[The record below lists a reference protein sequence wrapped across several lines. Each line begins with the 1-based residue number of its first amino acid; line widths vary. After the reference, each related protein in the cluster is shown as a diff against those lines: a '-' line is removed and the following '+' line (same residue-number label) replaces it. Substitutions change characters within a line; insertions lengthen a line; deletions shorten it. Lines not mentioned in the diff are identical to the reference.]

1 MQILKNWIDG
11 VPQDALNGRSFQ
23 SIEPAT
29 GRPHAQV
36 PDSDASDVERAITA
50 AQRAFPSWS
59 DRAAAERSHLLHT
72 VANGIEA
79 RFDEFVEAESRD
91 NGKPISL
98 ARNVDIPRAIANL
111 RFFANA
117 ILHESSEFHRAGTG
131 NSADH
136 SWHTTIRRPIG
147 VVGCISPWNLPL
159 YLFTWKIAPALAA
172 GCTVVGKPSELT
184 PLTAHLLGEVTEE
197 VGFPAGVLN
206 IVHGLGAAAGQ
217 PIVTHP
223 ETRAISFTG
232 GTETGATIAREAA
245 PHFKKLSLELGGKN
259 PSIVFADA
267 DIPAAIAGT
276 IRAGFTNQGEIC
288 LCGSRLLVE
297 HSIFDEFVAR
307 FTEGVK
313 ALKVG
318 DPNEPTTEIGALISE
333 DHLQKVSHFVANA
346 QEEGGE
352 ILCGGSRVT
361 PEGRCQNGSFFEPTV
376 ISAPSPDCRI
386 QQEEVFGPVVS
397 VIPFRDEA
405 EALEIAN
412 GVRYGLAASVWT
424 NDLSR
429 SHRFAEQLEAGIIW
443 FNCWML
449 RDLRVPFGGLK
460 QSGVGREGGWDALRF
475 FTEPKSVCVRFDPNP
490 EKGER

>member
-206 IVHGLGAAAGQ
+206 IVQSAW
-217 PIVTHP
+217 
-223 ETRAISFTG
+223 
-232 GTETGATIAREAA
+232 A
-245 PHFKKLSLELGGKN
+245 PRQDN
-259 PSIVFADA
+259 
-267 DIPAAIAGT
+267 
-276 IRAGFTNQGEIC
+276 
-288 LCGSRLLVE
+288 RL
-297 HSIFDEFVAR
+297 
-307 FTEGVK
+307 
-313 ALKVG
+313 
-318 DPNEPTTEIGALISE
+318 
-333 DHLQKVSHFVANA
+333 
-346 QEEGGE
+346 
-352 ILCGGSRVT
+352 
-361 PEGRCQNGSFFEPTV
+361 
-376 ISAPSPDCRI
+376 
-386 QQEEVFGPVVS
+386 
-397 VIPFRDEA
+397 
-405 EALEIAN
+405 
-412 GVRYGLAASVWT
+412 
-424 NDLSR
+424 
-429 SHRFAEQLEAGIIW
+429 
-443 FNCWML
+443 
-449 RDLRVPFGGLK
+449 
-460 QSGVGREGGWDALRF
+460 
-475 FTEPKSVCVRFDPNP
+475 
-490 EKGER
+490 